1 MGFVLVLFLVT
12 ITTQK
17 KLKIIKLFGIIFAA
31 IAIHEI
37 ILNTDQVI
45 YYIVWASGISSIF
58 GTLRKSQ
65 VSTSLLRITINML

>member
-37 ILNTDQVI
+37 YFKYWPSNL
-45 YYIVWASGISSIF
+45 
-58 GTLRKSQ
+58 LH
-65 VSTSLLRITINML
+65 SLGFWYFKYLWYP